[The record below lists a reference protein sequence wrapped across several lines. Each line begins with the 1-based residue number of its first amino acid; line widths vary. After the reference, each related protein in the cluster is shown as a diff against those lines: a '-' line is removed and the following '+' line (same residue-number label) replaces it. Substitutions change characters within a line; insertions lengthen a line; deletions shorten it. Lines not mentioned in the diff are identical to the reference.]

1 MYLCH
6 IFVNILCNLN
16 FLQTNIQNQP
26 QVETLHVKS
35 AVPEVHHE
43 VQHVQPAVVNKETVS
58 VPQVK
63 TTTSRVETQGER
75 RPIENL

>member
-1 MYLCH
+1 MFIDVSLSH
-6 IFVNILCNLN
+6 ILMLNIPCNLN

-43 VQHVQPAVVNKETVS
+43 VQHVQPAVVHKKTVS

-63 TTTSRVETQGER
+63 ATTSHVETQGKR
-75 RPIENL
+75 